1 MLWTHVNKA
10 SFIQGEKITVSGS
23 VGIQSSWFY
32 NNGHYLKN
40 PSLFIFVPN
49 GLRFDPKSF
58 RATFPQGGSFSE
70 PRRVTHSL
78 IAQAP
83 ADHSLWRVD
92 TQTIIDR
99 RESGIV
105 YNFELDIP

>member
-1 MLWTHVNKA
+1 M
-10 SFIQGEKITVSGS
+10 
-23 VGIQSSWFY
+23 
-32 NNGHYLKN
+32 
-40 PSLFIFVPN
+40 PN

-78 IAQAP
+78 TEQAP

-99 RESGIV
+99 VDPAIV
-105 YNFELDIP
+105 YTFELDIP